1 MITKLYFIALII
13 SLLLTLVYAFKW
25 HRHFEV
31 HLTLYF
37 AFVPVTLAGYVL
49 LSLSNSLEAALIA
62 NKIVYIGGCFL
73 PFFMMMCVLE
83 HCGFELHKGF
93 RALFLACSAISYLA
107 VLSIGYYPYFYKE
120 VTFERV
126 GDFAILHKTYGFMHT
141 LFYVLLFSYCIVSFG
156 SIIYSFFFKKNM
168 SRKIVLLLFVPGF
181 LTFLSFFGGRLITD
195 MFDLAPFAYVF
206 SQAVFLLIVYE
217 VCLYEVDD
225 IHIESLVQAGTSGF
239 ISFDYSFRYLGSNDA
254 AKKFIPELSDIRVD
268 TPIKKNE
275 FLYNTMYEWL
285 DKFKNNGKHNKLL
298 YKKDDK
304 IYEVDI
310 DYLYDGKMKRGY
322 RIFLNDDTHNQK
334 YIELIDNFNYELQ
347 GKVKEKTDHI
357 IAMHNKLILSMATM
371 VESRDNS
378 TGGHIKRTSEGVKI
392 LVGEINADKNSK
404 LKLDETFC
412 NCIIKAAPMHDLGK
426 IAVKDSILQKPG
438 KFEPWEF
445 EEMKKHAAEGAKI
458 VGEIL
463 EGTDDPYFR
472 EIAVN
477 VAHYHHERWDGSG
490 YPEGLQGKDI
500 PLEARIMAIA
510 DVYDALV
517 SKRVYKE
524 SMSFEKADE
533 IIMEG
538 FGKHFDE
545 SLKPYYISARPKL
558 EAYYTAQFA
567 TAESN

>member
-1 MITKLYFIALII
+1 MITKLYVIALII

-31 HLTLYF
+31 HLTLF
-37 AFVPVTLAGYVL
+37 FSFVPVSLAGYVL

-62 NKIVYIGGCFL
+62 NKMIYIGGCFL

-93 RALFLACSAISYLA
+93 RALFLACSSIMYLA
-107 VLSIGYYPYFYKE
+107 VLSSGYHPYFYKE

-141 LFYVLLFSYCIVSFG
+141 LFYILLFAYCIISFG

-217 VCLYEVDD
+217 VCLYDVDD

-392 LVGEINADKNSK
+392 LVGEITADKNSK

-517 SKRVYKE
+517 SKRVYKD

-558 EAYYTAQFA
+558 EAYYNAQFA
-567 TAESN
+567 STND